1 MSPIALV
8 ILVIVFGLIG
18 FSTWKAPRLTS
29 VILWALVASMLFSA
43 ALLLTLPIEFKSLA
57 LWMAL
62 AVPIIWVAFQF
73 WCYWDKHGW
82 RVATGLIIISVVSG
96 AIVFTTPPPV

>member
-1 MSPIALV
+1 MSPIVLI
-8 ILVIVFGLIG
+8 ILIFVLGFIG

-29 VILWALVASMLFSA
+29 VVLWALMASMLLSA

-62 AVPIIWVAFQF
+62 AVPLIWVAFQF
-73 WCYWDKHGW
+73 WCYWDRRGW
-82 RVATGLIIISVVSG
+82 RVATGLVVISIVSG

>member
-1 MSPIALV
+1 MSPVVLG
-8 ILVIVFGLIG
+8 ILGVLLIG
-18 FSTWKAPRLTS
+18 LAVATWKAPRLTS
-29 VILWALVASMLFSA
+29 VIWWALVASMLFSA
-43 ALLLTLPIEFKSLA
+43 ALLLTLPIPFRSLA

-73 WCYWDKHGW
+73 WCYWDGKGW
-82 RVATGLIIISVVSG
+82 RVATGMILISIVSG

>member
-1 MSPIALV
+1 MSPLTIAI
-8 ILVIVFGLIG
+8 ILGVVGLTG
-18 FSTWKAPRLTS
+18 FFTWKAPRLAS

-62 AVPIIWVAFQF
+62 AVPLIWVAFQF
-73 WCYWDKHGW
+73 WCYWDKRGW
-82 RVATGLIIISVVSG
+82 RVAAGLIVVSIVSG
-96 AIVFTTPPPV
+96 AVVFTTPAPV